1 MNKDLNL
8 AAIIMRK
15 KPGYKAAKKH
25 KIFNNLL
32 NQDFIIDKKKK
43 IALGILIIII

>member
-25 KIFNNLL
+25 KLSIFLTDQL
-32 NQDFIIDKKKK
+32 
-43 IALGILIIII
+43 